1 MNDLAA
7 FARLLDALRPWLNEL
22 VIVGGWAHRLH
33 RFHSLAHPQTYAV
46 VGTKDADVAFS
57 AGTSFDGDIAA
68 ALRRAGF
75 REDLSGDHRP
85 PITQYRLESEDDGF
99 SAEFLV
105 PLLGSEI
112 KRGGRRDV
120 TLATAG
126 ITAQKLRHLDLLLLE
141 TWHVRLSR
149 DVEVPVAGPVDVRLP
164 NPASF
169 IAQRILIYKERAP
182 SRRAQDALYIHDA
195 LELFGGE
202 LPLLRS
208 LWRERIR
215 PSIHDRTARLLER
228 SRHEQFDSV
237 TDVIRNAARIPQDR
251 ILRPQRFQAT
261 CAYGLEEIFGTTSS
275 GESREVR
282 TGTGGF
288 A

>member
-1 MNDLAA
+1 MNDLAVM
-7 FARLLDALRPWLNEL
+7 ARLLDALRPWLTQL

-33 RFHSLAHPQTYAV
+33 RYHPLAHPQTYAV
-46 VGTKDADVAFS
+46 VRTKDADIAFS
-57 AGTSFDGDIAA
+57 AGASLGGNIAA
-68 ALRRAGF
+68 ALRKAGF
-75 REDLSGDHRP
+75 REDLSGDHTP

-105 PLLGSEI
+105 PLEGSEI

-141 TWHVRLSR
+141 TWDVRLSR
-149 DVEVPVAGPVDVRLP
+149 DVGVPVVGPVDVRLP
-164 NPASF
+164 NPVSF
-169 IAQRILIYKERAP
+169 VAQRILIHKERAP
-182 SRRAQDALYIHDA
+182 SKRAQDALYIHDT

-202 LPLLRS
+202 LPILRS

-215 PSIHDRTARLLER
+215 PSIHDRTARLFER

-237 TDVIRNAARIPQDR
+237 TDAIRNAARIPQDR
-251 ILRPQRFQAT
+251 ILRPERFQAT
-261 CAYGLEEIFGTTSS
+261 CSYGLEEIFGS
-275 GESREVR
+275 GAAQD
-282 TGTGGF
+282 G
-288 A
+288 